1 MKTTTRSRGRS
12 AAAAL
17 VALTTAA
24 LGLTAC
30 SSSPSTADG
39 PVTIT
44 YGIWAEE
51 FRIPFEDAIA
61 AFEEENP
68 DIDVKLVLTPFDEYF
83 TKLNTQIS
91 SKTAPDAFWLQNIH
105 INLYAKN
112 GALADLAPQLAE
124 SETDLSGIPE
134 SIMDPYIIDGKQYAL
149 PWQALPFGLYYN
161 ADLFAAAGVDV
172 PTNDWT
178 WDDVAAAAAK
188 LTNPDAG
195 IYGIAAPVW
204 GYGTFYQS
212 MYGYGADVITDSGT
226 DTDFDSPEAQRGLK
240 VWTDFVANGY
250 SPSVQQ
256 TTETPADGWFSS
268 GKAAMITSGPW
279 TASSYHDALGDALKV
294 VAMPTGDV
302 DRSGYATTTTAVS
315 ASSAHVA
322 EAAKF
327 AEFLSGD
334 EGQKILSGSGIA
346 GGPVNANANQ
356 TWVDAIPGLGIEN
369 LLGQLKNAKL
379 LPSTN
384 NTAVWEDQEVTTFVP
399 AYNGEAGVGDV
410 LKKMA
415 EITRA
420 AIADEK

>member
-1 MKTTTRSRGRS
+1 MKHAIRSRRRS
-12 AAAAL
+12 AAAAI
-17 VALTTAA
+17 VALATAA

-30 SSSPSTADG
+30 SPSPSTSTG

-44 YGIWAEE
+44 YGLWAEE
-51 FRIPFEDAIA
+51 FRAPFQSAVD
-61 AFEEENP
+61 AFEKENP
-68 DIDVKLVLTPFDEYF
+68 DITVKLVLTPFADYF

-112 GALADLAPQLAE
+112 GALADLSSYVADPD
-124 SETDLSGIPE
+124 TDLSGIPK
-134 SIMDPYIIDGKQYAL
+134 SIMDPYVIDGKQFAL

-161 ADLFAAAGVDV
+161 ADLFAAAGVDL

-178 WDDVAAAAAK
+178 WDDVAAAAKK
-188 LTNPDAG
+188 LTNADAG
-195 IYGIAAPVW
+195 IYGIAAPIW

-212 MYGYGADVITDSGT
+212 MYGYGADVITDGGT
-226 DTDFDSPEAQRGLK
+226 DTDFDSPEAQKGLK
-240 VWTDFVANGY
+240 VWTDLVAEGS

-256 TTETPADGWFSS
+256 TTDTPADSWFSS

-279 TASSYHDALGDALKV
+279 VASSYHDALGDAVKV

-315 ASSAHVA
+315 ASSAHIA

-356 TWVDAIPGLGIEN
+356 TWIDAIPGIGIEN
-369 LLGQLKNAKL
+369 LLGELGNAKL

-384 NTAVWEDQEVTTFVP
+384 NTAVWEDQEVTTFAP
-399 AYNGEAGVGDV
+399 AYNGQASVGEV
-410 LKKMA
+410 TKTMA
-415 EITRA
+415 EITRK
-420 AIADEK
+420 AIAEE